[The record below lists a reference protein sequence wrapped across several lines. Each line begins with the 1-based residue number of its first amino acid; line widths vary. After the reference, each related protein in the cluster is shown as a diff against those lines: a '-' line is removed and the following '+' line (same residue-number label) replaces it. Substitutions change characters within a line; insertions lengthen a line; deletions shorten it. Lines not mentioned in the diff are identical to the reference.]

1 MRQNGKSVLAAMAA
15 FIGMGGQIRE
25 SVHHEPHRPKPSPSG
40 KAKRPKA
47 KAQRQAR
54 KTARKNRK

>member
-1 MRQNGKSVLAAMAA
+1 MAA